1 MKLTRVLLVASL
13 GLLSSCA
20 PNEVPQVELPN
31 DAGKFAKYI
40 FPTSITLVR
49 DAMYTA
55 LTQNAGNFSLNGKS
69 KDGSVLNTF
78 WVAVAGQPVQVYFRF
93 VAIPNSTV
101 VQVLTVPN
109 PPPTKET
116 LANSLVQLGDE
127 TQVLLKLNTYTLQ
140 PDR

>member
-1 MKLTRVLLVASL
+1 MKLTRGLLVASL

-20 PNEVPQVELPN
+20 PSEAPQIEIPN
-31 DAGKFAKYI
+31 DAGKFAKYT
-40 FPTSITLVR
+40 FPASVTLVR

-78 WVAVAGQPVQVYFRF
+78 WVAVAGQPIKVYFRF
-93 VAIPNSTV
+93 VTIPNNTL

-109 PPPTKET
+109 PPPTKES
-116 LANSLVQLGDE
+116 LANSLVTLGDE
-127 TQVLLKLNTYTLQ
+127 TQTILKISSYKLEADQ
-140 PDR
+140 